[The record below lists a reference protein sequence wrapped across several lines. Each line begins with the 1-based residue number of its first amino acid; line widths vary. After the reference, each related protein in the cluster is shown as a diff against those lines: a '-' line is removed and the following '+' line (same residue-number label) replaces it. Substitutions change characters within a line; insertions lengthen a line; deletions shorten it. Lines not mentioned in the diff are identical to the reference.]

1 MVLPDHRMYT
11 TNCEEE
17 GWRDNPTEISF
28 GERRGTVT
36 GSRGAETRR
45 ARAWQWKFGLHFQ
58 VPSTRRAASGRP
70 STFLPS
76 QSLSVASLNLFQ
88 ISPLY
93 WISFPSF
100 QPTHDRHAM
109 ASTLTLSA
117 LPSDAFLSSLDGPPP
132 SQDFKMHQVPDVF
145 VIPPE
150 EEQEDNPPWC
160 VFDAAAAVAH
170 GLSTIPD
177 IDTLDVALG
186 LHQQMDNRSPSFTRL
201 HSNASQET
209 IIMPHR
215 GAGTLP
221 RLHDID
227 LDMEDGQTDI
237 RSRGNGSTRNRTY
250 DDEEIVEVVKVRRS
264 EGMADVGDRTLKL
277 KKSSTF
283 RARATQALRSI
294 KNVGKGSRRATVS
307 EPKPLMKLAPHA
319 ADTVP
324 SRHSYQEETPVSP
337 ARATSPTMSRRRSM
351 TLSQMFAFKEN
362 SKENRSAS
370 RPASPLAD
378 EPLSPT
384 SPSYDSPV
392 ATQPMSPTDVTGS
405 HAKRLQPSPSLEDCM
420 ATPTRSLSPGGDDDG
435 SKPTLSK
442 RKSFRRRLS
451 VLELQKLFTK
461 ASGSSNPQ
469 PDLVCYLFWLKSF
482 IKLN

>member
-1 MVLPDHRMYT
+1 
-11 TNCEEE
+11 
-17 GWRDNPTEISF
+17 
-28 GERRGTVT
+28 
-36 GSRGAETRR
+36 
-45 ARAWQWKFGLHFQ
+45 
-58 VPSTRRAASGRP
+58 
-70 STFLPS
+70 
-76 QSLSVASLNLFQ
+76 
-88 ISPLY
+88 
-93 WISFPSF
+93 
-100 QPTHDRHAM
+100 M

-160 VFDAAAAVAH
+160 VFDAAAAAAH

-469 PDLVCYLFWLKSF
+469 PDLQASAPSPTPPDVDEDLFSPSLSRPLSMDSTAMLSSSSSRKSSVSF
-482 IKLN
+482 GDTPQMSSRPSYTSQRTVSGSSGVADVISDEDLEMRLDSLHFDSLHFDPDEIMSTI

>member
-1 MVLPDHRMYT
+1 
-11 TNCEEE
+11 
-17 GWRDNPTEISF
+17 
-28 GERRGTVT
+28 
-36 GSRGAETRR
+36 
-45 ARAWQWKFGLHFQ
+45 
-58 VPSTRRAASGRP
+58 
-70 STFLPS
+70 
-76 QSLSVASLNLFQ
+76 
-88 ISPLY
+88 
-93 WISFPSF
+93 
-100 QPTHDRHAM
+100 
-109 ASTLTLSA
+109 
-117 LPSDAFLSSLDGPPP
+117 
-132 SQDFKMHQVPDVF
+132 MHQVPDVF

-150 EEQEDNPPWC
+150 EEQEHNPPWC
-160 VFDAAAAVAH
+160 VFDAAAAAAH

-201 HSNASQET
+201 HTNSSQET

-237 RSRGNGSTRNRTY
+237 RSRGSGSTRNRTY

-324 SRHSYQEETPVSP
+324 ARHSYQEEAPVSP

-351 TLSQMFAFKEN
+351 TLSQMFASKEN
-362 SKENRSAS
+362 SKENRGAS
-370 RPASPLAD
+370 RPVLPLTD
-378 EPLSPT
+378 QPLSPT
-384 SPSYDSPV
+384 SSAYDSAIP
-392 ATQPMSPTDVTGS
+392 TQPMSPTDVAGS

-420 ATPTRSLSPGGDDDG
+420 GTSTRSLSPGGGDDDA

-461 ASGSSNPQ
+461 GSASSDPQ
-469 PDLVCYLFWLKSF
+469 PDFVRYFLGR
-482 IKLN
+482 IRP